1 MCHARN
7 KTCKRRFLLL
17 ACSTGYVLQK
27 AWWKEF
33 PGVQWLGLGVLMAR
47 AWGQSL
53 VGELRSHNSHG
64 KNK

>member
-27 AWWKEF
+27 ARWREF
-33 PGVQWLGLGVLMAR
+33 PGVQWLGLGALMAR

-53 VGELRSHNSHG
+53 VVN
-64 KNK
+64 